1 MFLSIEVL
9 IGSSEILSD
18 KLVAIFMGRA
28 TAEREDLVKFVASV
42 TVGGENS
49 TMGNGCSLLAPAKT
63 EERLKDKCLL
73 TIGEGEVK
81 SINNGGDL
89 GDDLGDHSDQRQKI
103 RRRDCCNCCSCPIEW
118 GDDCFLTC
126 QR

>member
-1 MFLSIEVL
+1 MPFKPIVDDQIAFGSDASMFLSIEVL

-28 TAEREDLVKFVASV
+28 TAEREDLVKSVASV

-49 TMGNGCSLLAPAKT
+49 TMVMAVRCWYLKT

-73 TIGEGEVK
+73 TIGEGKVK
-81 SINNGGDL
+81 SINNGEDL
-89 GDDLGDHSDQRQKI
+89 GDDLGDHSD
-103 RRRDCCNCCSCPIEW
+103 PEA
-118 GDDCFLTC
+118 GDKEEGQL
-126 QR
+126 